1 MPLFNKE
8 QRTAVEHVN
17 GPCIVLAGPG
27 SGKTTVITYRTKKL
41 IEEDGINPSNILV
54 ITFTKAAALEM
65 QSRFFSITGS
75 RYPVAFGTFHAI
87 YFKILKYAYHYNA
100 ENIIREEKKYEIL
113 REIIENM
120 ELDISDENEF
130 ITNILNEISVVKG
143 EMIRLEHYYSKNCA
157 EQIFKKL
164 FTCYNETL
172 VRMNLIDFDD
182 MLVMCYELLSQRTD
196 ILKLWQERYQYI
208 LIDEF
213 QDINRVQYETIK
225 LLALP
230 ENNLFIVGD
239 DDQSIYR
246 FRGAKPEIMLNFEKD
261 YPNATRVIL
270 DTNYRSGG
278 EIVKAA
284 NKLIRN
290 NKKRFDKDIK
300 TVHEQGIQPEILQ
313 FPNVYEESRYILNK
327 VRDYIEQGYSY
338 HEIAVLYRTNTNPR
352 NLAEKMMEYNIPF
365 RMKDVIPNIYEH
377 FIAKDIFAYIQASQ
391 DFKNYR
397 KMKRTDLL
405 RIINKPKRYIR
416 REVFQNPEADMET
429 VKRFYQDKGYILEKI
444 SKLEYDLSMLKN
456 MNPFAA
462 IHYIKN
468 AVKYEEYIEEY
479 AAYRRMKPEELY
491 EVLDELAE
499 AAKPFKNYKEW
510 FEHIQKYGEEL
521 KKQTRKMEEKDGV
534 EFATMHS
541 SKGLEYR
548 VVFILDANES
558 VTPHKR
564 ALLPEDMEEE
574 RRLFYVA
581 MTRAKEELHICFCRE
596 RYGREAAVSRFV
608 EELLSTLDEIGTGT
622 LIQHRKYGQGVV
634 KRVAEGKIVAYFLH
648 SQKEMVFDGKVCL
661 SKGIIKIIKEEKG
674 KEADYGKKRR

>member
-1 MPLFNKE
+1 MPSFNKE
-8 QRTAVEHVN
+8 QRTAVGHVD

-27 SGKTTVITYRTKKL
+27 SGKTTVITYRAKKL
-41 IEEDGINPSNILV
+41 INEDGINPANILI

-65 QSRFFSITGS
+65 QSRFLSIMGG
-75 RYPVAFGTFHAI
+75 RYPVSFGTFHAI

-100 ENIIREEKKYEIL
+100 ENIIHEEKKYEIL
-113 REIIENM
+113 REIIEEM
-120 ELDISDENEF
+120 ELDISDESEF
-130 ITNILNEISVVKG
+130 ITNILSEISVVKG
-143 EMIRLEHYYSKNCA
+143 EMIDLEHYYSKNCA

-164 FTCYNETL
+164 FTCYNEKL
-172 VRMNLIDFDD
+172 VRMNMIDFDD
-182 MLVMCYELLSQRTD
+182 MLVMCYELLSQRRD

-261 YPNATRVIL
+261 YPNAVRVIL
-270 DTNYRSGG
+270 DTNYRSAG

-284 NKLIRN
+284 NRLIRN
-290 NKKRFDKDIK
+290 NKNRFHKEIK
-300 TVHEQGIQPEILQ
+300 TVHEEGVRPQVLQ
-313 FPNVYEESRYILNK
+313 FSSVYDESRYILNK
-327 VRDYIEQGYSY
+327 IRDYIELGYSY
-338 HEIAVLYRTNTNPR
+338 HDIAILYRTNTNPR
-352 NLAEKMMEYNIPF
+352 NLVEKMMEYSIPF
-365 RMKDVIPNIYEH
+365 RMKDMIPNIYEH
-377 FIAKDIFAYIQASQ
+377 FIAKDVFAYIHASV
-391 DFKNYR
+391 DFKDYR
-397 KMKRTDLL
+397 RIKRADLL

-416 REVFQNPEADMET
+416 REVFQNPEVDMEK

-468 AVKYEEYIEEY
+468 AINYNEYIEEY
-479 AAYRRMKPEELY
+479 AAYRRMKPEELH

-499 AAKPFKNYKEW
+499 AAKPFKNYEEW

-521 KKQTRKMEEKDGV
+521 KKQTRKREEKEGV

-548 VVFILDANES
+548 VVFIIDANES
-558 VTPHKR
+558 ITPHKR

-581 MTRAKEELHICFCRE
+581 MTRAKEELYICFCRE
-596 RYGREAAVSRFV
+596 RYGREAAPSRFI
-608 EELLSTLDEIGTGT
+608 EELFSILDEINTGT

-634 KRVAEGKIVAYFLH
+634 RRVAEGKIVAYFVHL
-648 SQKEMVFDGKVCL
+648 QKEMVFDGKVCL

-674 KEADYGKKRR
+674 KEADYGKKRG

>member
-1 MPLFNKE
+1 MPSFNKE
-8 QRTAVEHVN
+8 QRTAIEHVN

-41 IEEDGINPSNILV
+41 IEEEGINPSNILV

-65 QSRFFSITGS
+65 QSRFFSIMGS

-87 YFKILKYAYHYNA
+87 YFKVLKYAYHYNA
-100 ENIIREEKKYEIL
+100 ENIIRDEKKYEIL
-113 REIIENM
+113 REIIEKM
-120 ELDISDENEF
+120 ELDIRDENEF

-143 EMIRLEHYYSKNCA
+143 EMIDLEHYYSKNCA

-164 FTCYNETL
+164 FTCYNEAL
-172 VRMNLIDFDD
+172 IRMNLIDFDD
-182 MLVMCYELLSQRTD
+182 MLVMCYELLRQRPDVLT
-196 ILKLWQERYQYI
+196 LWQERYQYI

-239 DDQSIYR
+239 DDQSVYR

-261 YPNATRVIL
+261 YPSAIRVIL
-270 DTNYRSGG
+270 DINYRSDG

-290 NKKRFDKDIK
+290 NKKRFNKEIK
-300 TVHEQGIQPEILQ
+300 TVHRDGMQPEILQ
-313 FPNVYEESRYILNK
+313 FANVYEESIYILNK
-327 VRDYIEQGYSY
+327 IRDYMEQGYSY
-338 HEIAVLYRTNTNPR
+338 HDIAVLYRTNINPR

-377 FIAKDIFAYIQASQ
+377 FIAKDIFAYIQAST

-397 KMKRTDLL
+397 RIKRAHLL

-416 REVFQNPEADMET
+416 REVFQSPEVDMEA

-462 IHYIKN
+462 IHYIKS
-468 AVKYEEYIEEY
+468 AVKYEKYIEEY

-491 EVLDELAE
+491 EILDELAE
-499 AAKPFKNYKEW
+499 SAKPFKNYEEW
-510 FEHIQKYGEEL
+510 FEHIEKYGEEL
-521 KKQTRKMEEKDGV
+521 KKQTKNMEEKYGV

-581 MTRAKEELHICFCRE
+581 MTRAKEKLHICFCKE
-596 RYGREAAVSRFV
+596 RYGRETAASRFI
-608 EELLSTLDEIGTGT
+608 EELLSVLNEIETGT
-622 LIQHRKYGQGVV
+622 LIQHRKYGPGVV
-634 KRVAEGKIVAYFLH
+634 KRVTEGKIVAYFVY
-648 SQKEMVFDGKVCL
+648 SQKEMVFDGKTCL
-661 SKGIIKIIKEEKG
+661 SKGIIKIRKEDKG
-674 KEADYGKKRR
+674 KEADYGKTRG